1 MDTLTGQF
9 DRLNNSKWNNLTGK
23 PIVVICRISKG
34 NVTKGMSILEQKQ
47 SILEFMF
54 KHNIKSHNKKSELLS
69 NIEFFKYQCSARFMN
84 EQLPMI
90 DALKTYKNTV
100 FMFSCVDRF
109 TRDLNYRKIMDEAKI
124 NNNILVFVK
133 EELRS
138 DYEEDEERIHMAIF
152 KSYKEGERIT
162 QRNRAI
168 AKFRK
173 ENPDKCKKI
182 EKKPACGFIYKTT
195 VIGGIS
201 KKLLI
206 PNDNEMKLSSLFK
219 ILKNGGSA
227 IKANKILREL
237 TDNNKHALY
246 DIHSQELL
254 TEIPKRMMTLQQIV
268 DFIATFNEEDTPI
281 KYRGKP
287 LTKYTVSKLLKI

>member
-1 MDTLTGQF
+1 MESLTNEF
-9 DRLNNSKWNNLTGK
+9 DKLNNSRWDLSEK
-23 PIVVICRISKG
+23 PIVAISRISRGK
-34 NVTKGMSILEQKQ
+34 VTQGMSILEQKQ
-47 SILEFMF
+47 SILNFIT
-54 KHNIKSHNKKSELLS
+54 KNKIKPN
-69 NIEFFKYQCSARFMN
+69 NIEFFKYQCSARFIDM
-84 EQLPMI
+84 QLPMI
-90 DALKTYKNTV
+90 DALKNYKDTV
-100 FMFSCVDRF
+100 FMFSCIDRF
-109 TRDLNYRKIMDEAKI
+109 TRDINYRKIMDEAKT

-162 QRNRAI
+162 QRNRNN

-173 ENPDKCKKI
+173 EHPELCKSI
-182 EKKPACGFIYKTT
+182 EKKPACGFTYKTT
-195 VIGGIS
+195 IIGGIGGIS
-201 KKLLI
+201 KKILI
-206 PNDNEMKLSSLFK
+206 PNDNEIKLSILLK

-237 TDNNKHALY
+237 TCNNKHALY

-254 TEIPKRMMTLQQIV
+254 SEIPKGMMTQQQIV
-268 DFIATFNEEDTPI
+268 NFIATFNEEDTPI
-281 KYRGKP
+281 KYRGRT

>member
-9 DRLNNSKWNNLTGK
+9 NRLNNSKWNNLTGK

-47 SILEFMF
+47 STLEFNT
-54 KHNIKSHNKKSELLS
+54 KYNIKPH
-69 NIEFFKYQCSARFMN
+69 NIEFFKYQCSARFIN

-90 DALKTYKNTV
+90 NALKTYKDTV

-109 TRDLNYRKIMDEAKI
+109 TRDLNYGNIMDEAKT

-152 KSYKEGERIT
+152 KAYKELLKII

-173 ENPDKCKKI
+173 ENPDKCKPI
-182 EKKPACGFIYKTT
+182 EKKPSCGFTYKTT
-195 VIGGIS
+195 IIGGIS

-206 PNDNEMKLSSLFK
+206 PNDNEMKLSTLFK
-219 ILKNGGSA
+219 ILKYGGSA

-287 LTKYTVSKLLKI
+287 LTKYIVSKLLKI

>member
-1 MDTLTGQF
+1 MNTLIGQF
-9 DRLNNSKWNNLTGK
+9 DRLNNLKWSNLTGTN
-23 PIVVICRISKG
+23 IIGICRISNGDINKG
-34 NVTKGMSILEQKQ
+34 LSISEQK
-47 SILEFMF
+47 L
-54 KHNIKSHNKKSELLS
+54 NIQQFIIKFNINPKS
-69 NIEFFKYQCSARFMN
+69 IEFFKYQGSARNIN

-100 FMFSCVDRF
+100 FIFSCADRF
-109 TRDLNYRKIMDEAKI
+109 TRDINYREIKDQAKE

-173 ENPDKCKKI
+173 ENPDKCKPI
-182 EKKPACGFIYKTT
+182 EKKPPCGFTFKTT
-195 VIGGIS
+195 TISGIS
-201 KKLLI
+201 KKILI
-206 PNDNEMKLSSLFK
+206 PNDSEIKLSKLFK

-227 IKANKILREL
+227 ITANKILAEL
-237 TDNNKHALY
+237 TGNNKHALY
-246 DIHSQELL
+246 DIYSQELL

-268 DFIATFNEEDTPI
+268 DFIGTFNEEDTPI
-281 KYRGKP
+281 KYRGRP